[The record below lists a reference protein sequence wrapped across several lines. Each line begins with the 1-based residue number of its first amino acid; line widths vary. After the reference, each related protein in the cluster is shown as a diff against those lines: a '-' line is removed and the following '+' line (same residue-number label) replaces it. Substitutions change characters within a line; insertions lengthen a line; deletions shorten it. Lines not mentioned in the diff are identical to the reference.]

1 MASEQRVADYAV
13 DQMRGAGAV
22 RSRKMFGE
30 YAIYCN
36 ERVVALVCDNELF
49 FRPTEAGRRFIGT
62 VTEGPPYPGAKLHFQ
77 VTERLDDR
85 DWLTELTAI
94 TAAELPAPKPKKPKK
109 AKAAGKTTPGLATP
123 PRKAAS
129 RGKPG
134 KKAARRRA

>member
-49 FRPTEAGRRFIGT
+49 FRPTDAGRRFIGT
-62 VTEGPPYPGAKLHFQ
+62 VTEASPYPGAKAHFR

-85 DWLTELTAI
+85 DWLTELAAI
-94 TAAELPAPKPKKPKK
+94 TAEALPLPKPKK
-109 AKAAGKTTPGLATP
+109 AKAVG
-123 PRKAAS
+123 
-129 RGKPG
+129 
-134 KKAARRRA
+134 KAARNKTVRKGAGPRKPVTKRPRKPR